1 MAGTQTKELTERELA
16 VMRTFW
22 DDGEATADEA
32 RQRLAE
38 TGVDTG
44 PIPDL
49 GHALA
54 ETGVE
59 LAYVTVANVV
69 RGLEDKGFLKQ
80 LNKSRPFQYRAARS
94 FDDVSKRLVG
104 DLVERLFDGSRQ
116 KLLVQVLNKRRLS
129 KTEREFLKQI
139 LVDQGEDV

>member
-1 MAGTQTKELTERELA
+1 MAGPQAKELTERELV
-16 VMRTFW
+16 VMRAFW
-22 DDGEATADEA
+22 DEGSGTADEA
-32 RQRLAE
+32 RQRLA
-38 TGVDTG
+38 D
-44 PIPDL
+44 
-49 GHALA
+49 A
-54 ETGVE
+54 GVE

-94 FDDVSKRLVG
+94 FEDVSKRLVG

-116 KLLVQVLNKRRLS
+116 KLLVQVLDKRRLS

-139 LVDQGEDV
+139 LVDQGEDA

>member
-1 MAGTQTKELTERELA
+1 MARPQAKELTERELV
-16 VMRTFW
+16 VMRAFW
-22 DDGEATADEA
+22 DEGSGTADEA
-32 RQRLAE
+32 RQRLA
-38 TGVDTG
+38 D
-44 PIPDL
+44 
-49 GHALA
+49 A
-54 ETGVE
+54 GVE

-94 FDDVSKRLVG
+94 FEDVSKRLVG

-116 KLLVQVLNKRRLS
+116 KLLVQVLDKRRLS

-139 LVDQGEDV
+139 LVDQGEDT

>member
-1 MAGTQTKELTERELA
+1 MAGLQAKELTERELV
-16 VMRTFW
+16 VMRAFW
-22 DDGEATADEA
+22 DEGPGTADEA
-32 RQRLAE
+32 RRR
-38 TGVDTG
+38 
-44 PIPDL
+44 
-49 GHALA
+49 LA

-94 FDDVSKRLVG
+94 FEDVSKRLVG

-116 KLLVQVLNKRRLS
+116 KLLVQVLDKRRLS

-139 LVDQGEDV
+139 LVDQGEDA

>member
-1 MAGTQTKELTERELA
+1 MAGLQTKELTERELV
-16 VMRTFW
+16 VMRAFW
-22 DDGEATADEA
+22 NEGVGTADEA
-32 RQRLAE
+32 RQRL
-38 TGVDTG
+38 VD
-44 PIPDL
+44 
-49 GHALA
+49 
-54 ETGVE
+54 TGVE

-80 LNKSRPFQYRAARS
+80 LNKSRPFKYRAART
-94 FDDVSKRLVG
+94 FEDVSKRLVG

-116 KLLVQVLNKRRLS
+116 KLLVQVLDKRRLS

>member
-1 MAGTQTKELTERELA
+1 MARPQAKELTERELV
-16 VMRTFW
+16 VMRAFW
-22 DDGEATADEA
+22 DEGSGTADEA
-32 RQRLAE
+32 RQRLA
-38 TGVDTG
+38 D
-44 PIPDL
+44 
-49 GHALA
+49 A
-54 ETGVE
+54 GVE

-94 FDDVSKRLVG
+94 FEDVSKRLVG

-116 KLLVQVLNKRRLS
+116 KLLVQVLDKRRLS

-139 LVDQGEDV
+139 LVDQGEDA

>member
-1 MAGTQTKELTERELA
+1 MAGLQTKELTERELV
-16 VMRTFW
+16 VMRAFW
-22 DDGEATADEA
+22 DEGSGTADEA
-32 RQRLAE
+32 RQRLA
-38 TGVDTG
+38 D
-44 PIPDL
+44 
-49 GHALA
+49 
-54 ETGVE
+54 TGVE

-94 FDDVSKRLVG
+94 FEDVSKRLVG

-116 KLLVQVLNKRRLS
+116 KLLVQVLDKRRLS